1 MISWFQKRLNIAFQY
16 KDLLYILVVRDLKLK
31 YRRSFLG
38 YLWSILN
45 PLLVMIVMT
54 IVFSSMFNAEIV
66 NFPVYLFTGQLIFNY
81 TISTTNMALDSII
94 GNGILIKKVYVP
106 KYIFVLSRTAS
117 CMVDTIF
124 SLAAL
129 VLIMIATGARFTAFN
144 LLFPFVLVQLMV
156 FTFGLS
162 LFLAASC
169 VFFRD
174 IRYIY
179 NAITTV
185 WIYVTPIFYPIERL
199 PQEIQ
204 WLIKHMNPLYPYVAQ
219 FRDLV
224 YYNRIPGNG
233 IILAGILYALG
244 MFVIGLYVFFKKQD
258 EFILYI

>member
-1 MISWFQKRLNIAFQY
+1 MISWLQKRLNIAFQY

-54 IVFSSMFNAEIV
+54 IVLSSLFKSDIL

-81 TISTTNMALDSII
+81 TVGTTNMAMDSII
-94 GNGILIKKVYVP
+94 GNGALIKKVYVP
-106 KYIFVLSRTAS
+106 KYIFVLSRAAS
-117 CMVDTIF
+117 SMVDTVF
-124 SLAAL
+124 SLVAL
-129 VLIMIATGARFTAFN
+129 LLVMIVTRAQFTVYN
-144 LLFPFVLVQLMV
+144 LLFPVVLLQLMV

-179 NAITTV
+179 NAITTA
-185 WIYVTPIFYPIERL
+185 WTYFTPIFYPIDRL
-199 PQEIQ
+199 PLEIQ
-204 WLIKHMNPLYPYVAQ
+204 WLIKHLNPIYPYVAQ
-219 FRDLV
+219 FRDII
-224 YYNRIPGNG
+224 YYNRIPGYA
-233 IILAGILYALG
+233 IIWAGILYALG
-244 MFVIGLYVFFKKQD
+244 MFAIGLFVFFRKQD
-258 EFILYI
+258 KFILYI